1 MFTKVIKH
9 ELRNITRDRMYA
21 FFVFYEILLIALSL
35 WLIPYLQDTSGDLAV
50 QITFVVLIL
59 MSGIVF
65 GAITGF
71 TLLDDQDDGVLFSLK
86 VTPINEIG
94 RAHV

>member
-1 MFTKVIKH
+1 
-9 ELRNITRDRMYA
+9 MYA

-65 GAITGF
+65 GAIT
-71 TLLDDQDDGVLFSLK
+71 DSLYLMIK
-86 VTPINEIG
+86 MMVFYF
-94 RAHV
+94 H